1 MKHWILILL
10 TLPIVQLAT
19 ADSDGF
25 TAGDYL
31 FVKAQIIGCDSK
43 LRYVEVGQV
52 SDTGQVTLFDD
63 IQIETS
69 GRTKSEI
76 VVHLVD
82 LLEERTG
89 HRSKTIEVMR
99 VSSEDSKTAA
109 QLMMIIHSERSQGCE
124 EKPTPDDRLKLKEWF
139 RIAYG
144 PSHNKAFKF
153 VPALR
158 ASTGPK
164 KAAPFWAA

>member
-1 MKHWILILL
+1 MKHWILTLATFLL
-10 TLPIVQLAT
+10 VLPMFAT
-19 ADSDGF
+19 ADIFSI
-25 TAGDYL
+25 GDYM

-43 LRYVEVGQV
+43 LRFVEVGQV
-52 SDTGQVTLFDD
+52 SDTGQVTLFGD
-63 IQIETS
+63 IQLETS
-69 GRTKSEI
+69 GKTKSEI
-76 VVHLVD
+76 TIQLVD
-82 LLEERTG
+82 LLEQRTG
-89 HRSKTIEVMR
+89 HRSKTVEVMR
-99 VSSEDSKTAA
+99 VSSDDSKTAA
-109 QLMMIIHSERSQGCE
+109 QLMMIIHSERSRGCA

-144 PSHNKAFKF
+144 PSHNKTFKF